1 MIKEQVRKNI
11 IYLELRLKRRKSLK
25 AKSILVK
32 SIAVTA
38 LSVSGLVAINNMNS
52 QTAHAAVVQND
63 SSVFTAQSATTVYNN
78 YENPVAT
85 GQTLPSNSDWKI
97 IKTAYDSKGQKWYDL
112 GKNQWVKANEVVK
125 HTQPTQNTQSTQ
137 TSSAVTASQ
146 KQTYSAPQTTQKS
159 SSTYTSS
166 ASGSEASAKE
176 WIASQESGGSYGSR
190 NGQYIGK
197 YQLSASYLGGDYSA
211 ANQERAAD
219 NYVKSR
225 YGSWSA
231 AKSFWQS
238 NGYY

>member
-1 MIKEQVRKNI
+1 M
-11 IYLELRLKRRKSLK
+11 K

-38 LSVSGLVAINNMNS
+38 LSVSGLVAINNVNS

-125 HTQPTQNTQSTQ
+125 HVKHTQAQPTQNTQSTQ

-146 KQTYSAPQTTQKS
+146 KQTYSCTT
-159 SSTYTSS
+159 
-166 ASGSEASAKE
+166 
-176 WIASQESGGSYGSR
+176 
-190 NGQYIGK
+190 N
-197 YQLSASYLGGDYSA
+197 YSKTF
-211 ANQERAAD
+211 NHLHF
-219 NYVKSR
+219 KC
-225 YGSWSA
+225 
-231 AKSFWQS
+231 
-238 NGYY
+238 